1 MERFSIEFI
10 NIVSF
15 QKHSLY
21 DFELPFDD
29 KGKAYGDDE
38 RDEVIAIRITNCTK
52 IPQEAFFH
60 CDKLRVVIMDD
71 CVEEIGNVAFFRCF
85 SLEYIRLSRNTR
97 RIGRVAFA
105 ECKSLPSLFIPQ
117 GCKEIGR
124 CAFEGC
130 ESLTI
135 LNVPMSVQ
143 FIDISVSKCDRLL
156 EHSEFTTT
164 DENAFQDFIRNRF
177 KHLHLHQ
184 ICCSSNLTSSEVRAV
199 ISKLGSKSCLDLDY
213 QGMTALH
220 ILMAN
225 PYLAC
230 HDTAIVKELLKVC
243 PEAGSVWDKF
253 GKLPVH
259 YLVTKPVGCSLDLI
273 TLYRTF
279 CPVIQCISGYNS
291 LVTNA
296 YSCQYKASTFSQKVI
311 RFIFHHYCPS
321 MDVSDLE
328 LTVADYLKHC
338 PACDL

>member
-1 MERFSIEFI
+1 MEPSSIEFI
-10 NIVSF
+10 NITSF
-15 QKHSLY
+15 QKHALY

-60 CDKLRVVIMDD
+60 CDRLKIVIMDD
-71 CVEEIGNVAFFRCF
+71 CVEEIGNVAFFRCL

-97 RIGRVAFA
+97 RIGRCAFT
-105 ECKSLPSLFIPQ
+105 ECKSLPSMFIPQ
-117 GCKEIGR
+117 VCKEIGR
-124 CAFEGC
+124 GAFEGC
-130 ESLTI
+130 ESLSL

-164 DENAFQDFIRNRF
+164 DDNAFQDFIRNRF
-177 KHLHLHQ
+177 KHLPLHQ
-184 ICCSSNLTSSEVRAV
+184 ICSSPNLTVSGFHAV
-199 ISKLGSKSCLDLDY
+199 ISNLGSKSCLDIDY

-225 PYLAC
+225 PYLTC
-230 HDTAIVKELLKVC
+230 HDTAIVMDILKVC

-253 GKLPVH
+253 GNLPLH

-279 CPVIQCISGYNS
+279 CPAIQCISGYDS
-291 LVTNA
+291 LLANA
-296 YSCQYKASTFSQKVI
+296 YSCQYKVSTFCHKAI
-311 RFIFHHYCPS
+311 RFIFQNYCPS

-328 LTVADYLKHC
+328 LVVEDYLKHC
-338 PACDL
+338 SACDL